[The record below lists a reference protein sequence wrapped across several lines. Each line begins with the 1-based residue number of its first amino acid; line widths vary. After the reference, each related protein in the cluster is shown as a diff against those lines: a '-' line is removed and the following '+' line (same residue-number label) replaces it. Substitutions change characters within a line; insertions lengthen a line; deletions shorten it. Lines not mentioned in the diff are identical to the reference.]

1 MKKQLLL
8 IVLCLSLTGGWA
20 MAQTFTIEGKID
32 GVKGG
37 KAELQM
43 RETGKMVTKFS
54 TGIAED
60 GTFTLKGK
68 LNEPDVYVLKV
79 ADLKGG
85 VSIFLDN
92 SSINL
97 TAKSDDLA
105 GAVITGSTLQE
116 DLSGFSKLV
125 RAQSEMMRPLY
136 TSYRE
141 AETAKKTEEMK
152 KLDNQLKEMD
162 GKQMEEKVTYVKS
175 IIKSPVAP
183 FLLNSLASSFAD
195 PSKLEKLMNGFDPA
209 LAEYKY
215 VKTLNETLSIL
226 KVTSVGVMAPDF
238 TQNDPDGKPVKL
250 SDFRGKYVLVDFWA
264 AWCRPC
270 RGENPNVVAA
280 YNKYSKKNFT
290 VLGVSLDREKDA
302 WLKAIAD
309 DKLTWTHV
317 SDLKYWGNEVAK
329 LYGVQSI
336 PANFLLDKKGRIV
349 GKNLRGDALEEA
361 LAKLVK

>member
-1 MKKQLLL
+1 
-8 IVLCLSLTGGWA
+8 
-20 MAQTFTIEGKID
+20 
-32 GVKGG
+32 
-37 KAELQM
+37 
-43 RETGKMVTKFS
+43 
-54 TGIAED
+54 
-60 GTFTLKGK
+60 
-68 LNEPDVYVLKV
+68 
-79 ADLKGG
+79 
-85 VSIFLDN
+85 
-92 SSINL
+92 
-97 TAKSDDLA
+97 
-105 GAVITGSTLQE
+105 
-116 DLSGFSKLV
+116 
-125 RAQSEMMRPLY
+125 LY
-136 TSYRE
+136 TSYKE
-141 AETAKKTEEMK
+141 AETAKKTEETK

-162 GKQMEEKVTYVKS
+162 GKQMEEKVSYVKS

-195 PSKLEKLMNGFDPA
+195 PSKLEKLIDGFDPA

-215 VKTLNETLSIL
+215 VKTLKETLAVMKI
-226 KVTSVGVMAPDF
+226 TSVGVMAPDF
-238 TQNDPDGKPVKL
+238 TQNDPNGKPVKL

-280 YNKYSKKNFT
+280 YKKYSKKNFT

-309 DKLTWTHV
+309 DKLTWTQV

-349 GKNLRGDALEEA
+349 GKNLRGDELEEA